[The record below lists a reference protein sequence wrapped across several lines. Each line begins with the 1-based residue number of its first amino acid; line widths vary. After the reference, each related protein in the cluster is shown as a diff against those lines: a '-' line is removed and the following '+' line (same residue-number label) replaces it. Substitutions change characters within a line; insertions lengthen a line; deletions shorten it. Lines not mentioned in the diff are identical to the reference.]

1 MKILLG
7 VFLAGILLTP
17 TFDID
22 VAVPPGTPLEWDK
35 DLHQPIPTGWRSR
48 VPSTDRARDAAKP
61 APGGA
66 PSPGAAAKRG
76 MTVTSHPPIEFG
88 VTNLYQYF
96 GITTV
101 DIVNHIKVEAPGG
114 GLYKD
119 GDVATGGGSGVEWKY
134 MPEHPTELVWTGV
147 AGCLRSILHYELI
160 SVPETVAYLCEVG
173 ETTLPGTR
181 VVNSPVGEKLK
192 LLVTP
197 VPDQFPAIKSGSTPI
212 ESMFNRLVVVEL
224 TTGFPHALDPTF
236 ARRSLSLGERVYKQV
251 LDATKSSHTL
261 LARNGV
267 AVLTNF
273 RTPEAVDEL
282 RKFLRS
288 NDPVVKYRALTGVG
302 RLRDKAAL
310 PVLIQGLTSADDVW
324 RAACAYT
331 IGAIGDN
338 SAVDELMKVAKQT
351 NDIEYLW
358 SLLPAIARLSS
369 PRKDLED
376 FFTKMESAILSGG
389 VVKEPP
395 PPPKNMV
402 PPKPEPPGTKL
413 QVVIEMCR
421 LGLAAAGNAGA
432 REQIKTKFQQHGIDG
447 FFVPNQILVC
457 NVLGKMNDGRELLQ
471 TIVETAKNDRLAVQ
485 GLLDLQQLVAETE
498 WLKKQATFNR
508 AASVRAMA
516 LSELFD
522 RGEDHFCPVAQKV
535 IESYTGGSDGAQA
548 FVVGT
553 ALQLMGKTSKREAML
568 DTMIAVAAKA
578 HTSGMWARRDGENTL
593 DIVKA
598 NIKICPPLL
607 EIACIELGRLGS
619 PNAVPTLLTIL
630 KSNATGGRAE
640 AALALAACP
649 SREAIEGIV
658 AALDDPKDGWVRFC
672 AYEALKKMSGQD
684 HPCDWIFGNASSR
697 SRAVAHYREWAG
709 INAK

>member
-1 MKILLG
+1 MKTLLG

-17 TFDID
+17 SVDID

-35 DLHQPIPTGWRSR
+35 DLHQPVPTGWRSR
-48 VPSTDRARDAAKP
+48 VPTTGKPSDAAKP
-61 APGGA
+61 GA
-66 PSPGAAAKRG
+66 PDPGARAGVNKKG

-197 VPDQFPAIKSGSTPI
+197 VPEQFPAIRGGGTPI

-236 ARRSLSLGERVYKQV
+236 ARRTLSLGERVYKQV
-251 LDATKSSHTL
+251 VDAAKSNHSL

-267 AVLTNF
+267 AILANY

-282 RKFLRS
+282 RKHLRS
-288 NDPVVKYRALTGVG
+288 NDPVVRYRALTGLG
-302 RLRDKAAL
+302 RLRDRACL
-310 PVLIQGLTSADDVW
+310 PTLIAGLTSADDVW
-324 RAACAYT
+324 RSACAYT
-331 IGAIGDN
+331 IGVIGDP
-338 SAVDELMKVAKQT
+338 SAIDELMKVAKAT
-351 NDIEYLW
+351 TDIEYLW

-369 PRKDLED
+369 PRKDLEE
-376 FFTKMESAILSGG
+376 FFTKVEAAILAGG
-389 VVKEPP
+389 VVKDPP

-421 LGLAAAGNAGA
+421 LGLAAAGSAAA

-457 NVLGKMNDGRELLQ
+457 NVLGKMNDGREMLER
-471 TIVETAKNDRLAVQ
+471 IVETAKNDRLAVQ

-498 WLKKQATFNR
+498 WLKKQAVFNR
-508 AASVRAMA
+508 ATSVRALA
-516 LSELFD
+516 LSELFE

-535 IESYTGGSDGAQA
+535 IDGYGGGSDGGQA
-548 FVVGT
+548 YVVGT
-553 ALQLMGKTSKREAML
+553 ALQLMGKTSRGSVDSVIE
-568 DTMIAVAAKA
+568 AAKKA
-578 HTSGMWARRDGENTL
+578 HAAGMWARREGENTL

-607 EIACIELGRLGS
+607 EIACIELGRLQD
-619 PNAVPTLLTIL
+619 PKAIPTLLSIL

-640 AALALAACP
+640 AALALGAT
-649 SREAIEGIV
+649 SNREAIEALL
-658 AALDDPKDGWVRFC
+658 AALEDPKDGWVRFC
-672 AYEALKKMSGQD
+672 AYEVLKKMSGQD
-684 HPCDWIFGNASSR
+684 HMCDWIFGNASSR

-709 INAK
+709 LGSK